1 MNADLQAL
9 APSALLGLF
18 SVGFVLICFY
28 TLWQR
33 YVIDQTRQRLFEL
46 RDQWFDTCAAAGA
59 LQTRGARFVREVL
72 NGEIRFAHRMTLP
85 SALFYLLV
93 GRNMDVE
100 RTIASA
106 MASVMEALD
115 PSLRSTA
122 QSVLQSASLHITSAV
137 VRRSLIAIM
146 LIPVAAVAAALA
158 FVISAPSGVPQRN
171 MNRNFNSVLRSE
183 LALAAAGDRGISDL
197 LAAAC

>member
-1 MNADLQAL
+1 MNSYIQSL
-9 APSALLGLF
+9 APSALIGLLAA
-18 SVGFVLICFY
+18 VLVLVWFY

-33 YVIDQTRQRLFEL
+33 FVVDQTRQRLFEL
-46 RDQWFDTCAAAGA
+46 RDQWFDACADAGV
-59 LQTRGARFVREVL
+59 LQTHGARFVREVL
-72 NGEIRFAHRMTLP
+72 NGEIRFTHRMTLP
-85 SALFYLLV
+85 SALLYLLV

-100 RTIASA
+100 RTIAAA
-106 MASVMEALD
+106 MASAMEALD

-122 QSVLQSASLHITSAV
+122 QSVLQSASWHITSAV

-146 LIPVAAVAAALA
+146 LIPVAVLLAALA

>member
-1 MNADLQAL
+1 
-9 APSALLGLF
+9 
-18 SVGFVLICFY
+18 
-28 TLWQR
+28 
-33 YVIDQTRQRLFEL
+33 
-46 RDQWFDTCAAAGA
+46 
-59 LQTRGARFVREVL
+59 
-72 NGEIRFAHRMTLP
+72 MTLP

-100 RTIASA
+100 RTIAAA
-106 MASVMEALD
+106 MASTMEALD
-115 PSLRSTA
+115 PCLRSTA

-146 LIPVAAVAAALA
+146 LIPIAAVAAALA

>member
-1 MNADLQAL
+1 MSSYIQSL
-9 APSALLGLF
+9 APSALIGLLAA
-18 SVGFVLICFY
+18 VLVLVWFY

-33 YVIDQTRQRLFEL
+33 FVVDQTRQRLFEL
-46 RDQWFDTCAAAGA
+46 RDQWFDACADAGV
-59 LQTRGARFVREVL
+59 LQTHGARFVREVL
-72 NGEIRFAHRMTLP
+72 NGEIRFTHRMTLP
-85 SALFYLLV
+85 SALLYLLV

-100 RTIASA
+100 RTIAAA
-106 MASVMEALD
+106 MASAMEALD

-146 LIPVAAVAAALA
+146 LIPVAVLLAALA